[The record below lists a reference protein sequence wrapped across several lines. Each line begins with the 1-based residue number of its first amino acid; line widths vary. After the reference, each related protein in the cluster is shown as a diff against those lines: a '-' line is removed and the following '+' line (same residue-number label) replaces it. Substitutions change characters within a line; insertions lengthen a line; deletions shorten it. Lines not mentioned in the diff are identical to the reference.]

1 MQNLV
6 ITKSGKELLARII
19 AETTTV
25 QFTRIATSDFDY
37 TGVDLEELTELA
49 QVRQSVLVSRVTR
62 TDLTLVQV
70 HGAMNNTELTEGYYI
85 RAVGLY
91 AQDGDGVESL
101 YAITVAEVPDHM
113 PAFGGKT
120 VSGATF
126 TLNTKVD
133 NAEQVTLIVD
143 PAALATVTQLAA
155 LQAELD
161 ALKEGGAGG
170 SSGTTLYTGAT
181 LPADAVGPYLWYQPY
196 GEGEEVVALDLVD
209 ETMPLSVEIDGADKG
224 VSNAEEVQPLEF
236 ILN

>member
-25 QFTRIATSDFDY
+25 QFTRVATSDFDY
-37 TGVDLEELTELA
+37 SEANLEELTSLA
-49 QVRQSVLVSRVTR
+49 QVRQSVLVSEVKR

-70 HGAMNNTELTEGYYI
+70 HAAMNNTELTEGYYI

-91 AQDGDGVESL
+91 AQDSDGAESL
-101 YAITVAEVPDHM
+101 YAVTISEVADYM

-120 VSGATF
+120 ISGATF

-133 NAEQVTLIVD
+133 NSEQVTLVVD
-143 PAALATVTQLAA
+143 PAALATVTQLKEV
-155 LQAELD
+155 LEELER
-161 ALKEGGAGG
+161 LKAQGIGG
-170 SSGTTLYTGAT
+170 SVYTEDE
-181 LPADAVGPYLWYQPY
+181 LPENITGPWTWFQPVSSTAI
-196 GEGEEVVALDLVD
+196 GEEVVALDLTD
-209 ETMPLSVEIDGADKG
+209 ETMPLTVEIDGTDKG
-224 VSNAEEVQPLEF
+224 ASNAEEVQPLEF